1 MTEEQPL
8 TEAPTAEEEL
18 YSLPRPHTPAADP
31 QPAEA
36 DMPATTEEEKE
47 RYWQRVLTGNPETVP
62 ADVIRQA
69 CADDPAVPEDENTYD
84 LLTGIN
90 RSWYADHH
98 PEESR
103 EELLLRWADVRRS
116 LAEELNVANDEREVF
131 TALADEKPME
141 ERRRLARETYGRAY
155 LAALHGEARPE
166 PSPGVSPED
175 REHLQNICRRA
186 EQDAEEKM
194 ARVRP
199 LVDVVADGMDAF
211 IATEQEV
218 APPLSLRVYG
228 DKMRLMEACYRLAEM
243 PQEDRELLYYMAA
256 DKLRKRVKPDSA
268 EPEGFLSTAAR
279 SYRRGF
285 TDIGTG
291 LAQGLGHIGVATGRR
306 LGHFLDLPSVN
317 AAADTA
323 EGGLRVL
330 DEIREAAQQDVLPLD
345 LGEGAGLAEQYF
357 VEAMGNVPAAA
368 LALCG
373 GVGFGVLGLSGMGQ
387 SVSEAR
393 RRAPE
398 NSQEL
403 QLAAGAVGGCVQAG
417 ICALMGR
424 VGGKLLE
431 QNLTAFARA
440 HGRGIGAYSLAALR
454 TSGGVAAESGK
465 MLAAVRLGQAAEQG
479 AQELAA
485 QAEQRASNINWQ
497 EFGDNLTDIEANMR
511 EAAVNLPFVLM
522 GAGKASLH
530 HFRCRRQLLDPQGG
544 AGEWGLKPEE
554 LARIAAEPD
563 ALRSSEMMREAIRR
577 TPRWNSA
584 QKLLPLARRALNLLN
599 TQQFRPAYSTGELCD
614 FLGMPASFGEG
625 VNPAAPAP
633 ARRSLS
639 ARLAQNDEWT
649 ALARPGEAL
658 HLPAQ
663 LPPPEKP
670 RACEAAVKQ
679 AAEDLQMLAY
689 RRILGAQADGELA
702 AGEAAAGKS
711 ELMRRELPDAVSRAL
726 VRCAQGELP
735 AYALRDLEGELLGE
749 PSGLHPT
756 ARRYLL
762 RRMAAYSDFAAT
774 GAEPQMAKQL
784 AVLGARRWAESLYY
798 LLPRCPAFQEL
809 LVSGRSPAQAF
820 AELSQRYL
828 GSAACEVPPPAESN
842 AAVFARYSALTGNK
856 VESAT
861 GPDGVTRLRARRP
874 DGRYTPWHSTQE
886 QVMNDVAGHAAL
898 MFGGYMST
906 GGMANMR
913 PRVFSRFDQLGAL
926 AVHDLYGAWFGSATG
941 WVPGLQIERLRHS
954 MRGAWRG
961 DGITP
966 VLLKEARG
974 PQQYTAELYSV
985 VNPVSMLQAR
995 LAAYW
1000 RGQIEGGHTT
1010 AEQVMDFLAAHDR
1023 LTPEERASTESI
1035 AALRFRRE
1043 PGGPRIMLPRDF
1055 PGMYNEVAGRMAE
1068 YMTEYLVQNPDAV
1081 PLPGSVRRWLDY
1093 APFMPPEKPAE
1104 VTPDHRSR
1112 EVGEKMELLGVD
1124 SNRLAARKV
1133 QGWAGRAEALRR
1145 EVSAED
1151 AAFFRQHLQGAFT
1164 LPPAQQ
1170 LEQGW
1175 AYRLGGEQAAMA
1187 TGSTLRRLLTD
1198 PGRELSRLSAEDAA
1212 HLLPV
1217 AESVLRAFP
1226 LPAADAAASQG
1237 AVGVALRNLA
1247 AVLAEHPELHEYAP
1261 AQEHFRV
1268 HRMQVRDLPPAQDP
1282 GTFATWAT
1290 RPVGMKPGYALEE
1303 NIPMPEWMRQDPR
1316 AIPALHTMHALR
1328 MMTADGPVY
1337 TPMGILTPQGF
1348 VGGRYG
1354 QNPAPL
1360 RGWRSRPALE
1370 NILRILDEAYA
1381 TGGGEPVPVCGVR
1394 LRGLNLAELD
1404 LRPLRDITVYSSPE
1418 TSGGCYRLMPGNP
1431 EMPSLKVAEPY
1442 LVKSFD
1448 GILCRG
1454 IGGIPAKELRESA
1467 PAPESYAVPLRGFV
1481 RTRFQ
1486 PCSEY
1491 MAYENT
1497 LAATTRAVDEMLAL
1511 GERCYLAPPDAYL
1524 RFALQEGVCR
1534 LCEDTGFSYF
1544 LEGQGVQELSPGQA
1558 RAVAWVRT
1566 MVAALGDPSEES
1578 FNAFAQACR
1587 SISADEALRKQMVEV
1602 FNCERDPADPPPP
1615 RKRTRKKNPDNIN
1628 MLW

>member
-1 MTEEQPL
+1 MTEE
-8 TEAPTAEEEL
+8 PTLDAA
-18 YSLPRPHTPAADP
+18 PAAEDP
-31 QPAEA
+31 RDLRRPDEPAAAPQQESA
-36 DMPATTEEEKE
+36 DLPATPEDEKE

-62 ADVIRQA
+62 ADVVRQA
-69 CADDPAVPEDENTYD
+69 FADNPAAPEEENTYD

-103 EELLLRWADVRRS
+103 EELLFRWADVRRS
-116 LAEELNVANDEREVF
+116 LADELNVANDEREVF

-141 ERRRLARETYGRAY
+141 ERRILARETYSRAY
-155 LAALHGEARPE
+155 LAALHGEAPPE
-166 PSPGVSPED
+166 PSPEASPED
-175 REHLQNICRRA
+175 RERLQNICRRA
-186 EQDAEEKM
+186 VQDAGEKM
-194 ARVRP
+194 ARVLP

-211 IATEQEV
+211 VASEQET
-218 APPLSLRVYG
+218 APGLSLRVYG
-228 DKMRLMEACYRLAEM
+228 DKMRLVEACYRLADM
-243 PQEDRELLYYMAA
+243 PQEDRELLYYLAA
-256 DKLRKRVKPDSA
+256 DKLRKRVKPAAA
-268 EPEGFLSTAAR
+268 EPEGFFSAAAR

-285 TDIGTG
+285 VSIGTG
-291 LAQGLGHIGVATGRR
+291 LTQGLGHIGVATGRR
-306 LGHFLDLPSVN
+306 LGNLLDLSMVN

-323 EGGLRVL
+323 EGSLRVL
-330 DEIREAAQQDVLPLD
+330 DEIREVAQQDVLPLD
-345 LGEGAGLAEQYF
+345 LGEGASLAEQYF

-368 LALCG
+368 LSLCG
-373 GVGFGVLGLSGMGQ
+373 GVGFGVMGLSGMGQ
-387 SVSEAR
+387 SVAEAR

-403 QLAAGAVGGCVQAG
+403 QLAAGAVGGCMQAG
-417 ICALMGR
+417 ICALMSR

-454 TSGGVAAESGK
+454 TAGGVTAEGGK
-465 MLAAVRLGQAAEQG
+465 MLAAVRLGQAAEMG

-485 QAEQRASNINWQ
+485 QAEQRASHINWQ
-497 EFGDNLTDIEANMR
+497 EFGDNLTDIESNMR

-530 HFRCRRQLLDPQGG
+530 HFRCRRQLLDPLGS
-544 AGEWGLKPEE
+544 AGEWGLKQEE

-577 TPRWNSA
+577 SPRWNSA
-584 QKLLPLARRALNLLN
+584 KNLLPLARRALNLLN

-625 VNPAAPAP
+625 VNPAAPPP
-633 ARRSLS
+633 ARRSLP
-639 ARLAQNDEWT
+639 ARLVQNDEWS
-649 ALARPGEAL
+649 ALARPGEA
-658 HLPAQ
+658 
-663 LPPPEKP
+663 
-670 RACEAAVKQ
+670 AVKP
-679 AAEDLQMLAY
+679 
-689 RRILGAQADGELA
+689 
-702 AGEAAAGKS
+702 S
-711 ELMRRELPDAVSRAL
+711 ERMRRELPDAVSRAL

-735 AYALRDLEGELLGE
+735 AYALRDMEAELLGE
-749 PSGLHPT
+749 PAGLHPT
-756 ARRYLL
+756 ARRHLL
-762 RRMAAYSDFAAT
+762 RRMAAYSDFAAA

-784 AVLGARRWAESLYY
+784 AVVGTRRWAESLYY
-798 LLPRCPAFQEL
+798 LLPRCPAFREL

-842 AAVFARYSALTGNK
+842 AVGFARYAALSGNG

-874 DGRYTPWHSTQE
+874 DGRYTPWHSTRE
-886 QVMNDVAGHAAL
+886 QVVNDVAGHAAL

-906 GGMANMR
+906 GGMSRMR

-941 WVPGLQIERLRHS
+941 WVPGLQIERLKHS
-954 MRGAWRG
+954 MRGEGRG

-966 VLLKEARG
+966 IFLKEARG
-974 PQQYTAELYSV
+974 PQQYTADLYSV

-1010 AEQVMDFLAAHDR
+1010 AEQVMDFLAAHGR
-1023 LTPEERASTESI
+1023 LTPEERSFTESI
-1035 AALRFRRE
+1035 AARRFGRGDDGRRVL
-1043 PGGPRIMLPRDF
+1043 LPRDF

-1068 YMTEYLVQNPDAV
+1068 YMTEYLVQNPGVAS
-1081 PLPGSVRRWLDY
+1081 LPGSVRRWLDY
-1093 APFMPPEKPAE
+1093 APFMPPEEPSA
-1104 VTPDHRSR
+1104 VTADHKSR

-1124 SNRLAARKV
+1124 SNRQAARKV

-1151 AAFFRQHLQGAFT
+1151 AAFFRQHLQGAFS

-1187 TGSTLRRLLTD
+1187 AGSTLRRLLTD
-1198 PGRELSRLSAEDAA
+1198 PARELPRLSAEDAA

-1226 LPAADAAASQG
+1226 LPAADAAAPQG

-1268 HRMQVRDLPPAQDP
+1268 HRMQVRELPPAQDP

-1303 NIPMPEWMRQDPR
+1303 NLPMPEWMRQDPR

-1328 MMTADGPVY
+1328 MLSADGPVY

-1354 QNPAPL
+1354 QNPPQL
-1360 RGWRSRPALE
+1360 NGWRARPALE

-1381 TGGGEPVPVCGVR
+1381 AGGGEPVSVCGVR

-1404 LRPLRDITVYSSPE
+1404 LRSLRDITVYSSPE
-1418 TSGGCYRLMPGNP
+1418 TSGGCYRLMPGNA

-1442 LVKSFD
+1442 LVKSYD

-1454 IGGIPAKELRESA
+1454 IGGISAKELRAES
-1467 PAPESYAVPLRGFV
+1467 PAPESYAVPLRGFT

-1497 LAATTRAVDEMLAL
+1497 LAATTRAVDDMLAL
-1511 GERCYLAPPDAYL
+1511 GERYYLSQPDAYL
-1524 RFALQEGVCR
+1524 SFALQEGLCR

-1544 LEGQGVQELSPGQA
+1544 LEGQGAQELSPGQA

-1566 MVAALGDPSEES
+1566 MVAALGNPSEES
-1578 FNAFAQACR
+1578 VGEFAQVCR
-1587 SISADEALRKQMVEV
+1587 SISADAALRQQMVEV
-1602 FNCERDPADPPPP
+1602 FNCERDPAEPPPP
-1615 RKRTRKKNPDNIN
+1615 RKRARKRNPDNIN

>member
-1 MTEEQPL
+1 MPL
-8 TEAPTAEEEL
+8 TTII
-18 YSLPRPHTPAADP
+18 H
-31 QPAEA
+31 
-36 DMPATTEEEKE
+36 
-47 RYWQRVLTGNPETVP
+47 
-62 ADVIRQA
+62 
-69 CADDPAVPEDENTYD
+69 C
-84 LLTGIN
+84 
-90 RSWYADHH
+90 RS
-98 PEESR
+98 
-103 EELLLRWADVRRS
+103 
-116 LAEELNVANDEREVF
+116 N
-131 TALADEKPME
+131 
-141 ERRRLARETYGRAY
+141 
-155 LAALHGEARPE
+155 
-166 PSPGVSPED
+166 
-175 REHLQNICRRA
+175 
-186 EQDAEEKM
+186 
-194 ARVRP
+194 
-199 LVDVVADGMDAF
+199 
-211 IATEQEV
+211 
-218 APPLSLRVYG
+218 
-228 DKMRLMEACYRLAEM
+228 
-243 PQEDRELLYYMAA
+243 
-256 DKLRKRVKPDSA
+256 
-268 EPEGFLSTAAR
+268 
-279 SYRRGF
+279 
-285 TDIGTG
+285 
-291 LAQGLGHIGVATGRR
+291 
-306 LGHFLDLPSVN
+306 
-317 AAADTA
+317 
-323 EGGLRVL
+323 
-330 DEIREAAQQDVLPLD
+330 
-345 LGEGAGLAEQYF
+345 
-357 VEAMGNVPAAA
+357 
-368 LALCG
+368 
-373 GVGFGVLGLSGMGQ
+373 
-387 SVSEAR
+387 
-393 RRAPE
+393 
-398 NSQEL
+398 
-403 QLAAGAVGGCVQAG
+403 
-417 ICALMGR
+417 
-424 VGGKLLE
+424 
-431 QNLTAFARA
+431 
-440 HGRGIGAYSLAALR
+440 
-454 TSGGVAAESGK
+454 
-465 MLAAVRLGQAAEQG
+465 
-479 AQELAA
+479 
-485 QAEQRASNINWQ
+485 
-497 EFGDNLTDIEANMR
+497 
-511 EAAVNLPFVLM
+511 
-522 GAGKASLH
+522 
-530 HFRCRRQLLDPQGG
+530 
-544 AGEWGLKPEE
+544 
-554 LARIAAEPD
+554 
-563 ALRSSEMMREAIRR
+563 
-577 TPRWNSA
+577 
-584 QKLLPLARRALNLLN
+584 
-599 TQQFRPAYSTGELCD
+599 
-614 FLGMPASFGEG
+614 
-625 VNPAAPAP
+625 
-633 ARRSLS
+633 
-639 ARLAQNDEWT
+639 
-649 ALARPGEAL
+649 
-658 HLPAQ
+658 
-663 LPPPEKP
+663 
-670 RACEAAVKQ
+670 KQ
-679 AAEDLQMLAY
+679 AAADLQMLAY
-689 RRILGAQADGELA
+689 RRLLGAQAAGELPV
-702 AGEAAAGKS
+702 GEAAVKPS

-735 AYALRDLEGELLGE
+735 AYALRDMEAELLGE
-749 PSGLHPT
+749 PAGLHPT
-756 ARRYLL
+756 ARRHLL

-842 AAVFARYSALTGNK
+842 AAVFARYAALTGNK

-1023 LTPEERASTESI
+1023 LTPEERAATEAI

-1198 PGRELSRLSAEDAA
+1198 PGRELPRLSAEDSE
-1212 HLLPV
+1212 HLLPM
-1217 AESVLRAFP
+1217 AESVVRAFP
-1226 LPAADAAASQG
+1226 TLAAEGSAPQG

-1268 HRMQVRDLPPAQDP
+1268 HRMQVRELPPAQDP
-1282 GTFATWAT
+1282 GTFATWTT

-1303 NIPMPEWMRQDPR
+1303 NLPMPEWMRQDPR

-1328 MMTADGPVY
+1328 MLSADGPVY

-1354 QNPAPL
+1354 QNPPQL
-1360 RGWRSRPALE
+1360 NGWRARPALE

-1381 TGGGEPVPVCGVR
+1381 AGGGEPVSVCGVR

-1404 LRPLRDITVYSSPE
+1404 LRSLRDITVYSSPE
-1418 TSGGCYRLMPGNP
+1418 TSGGCYRLMPGNA

-1442 LVKSFD
+1442 LVKSYD

-1454 IGGIPAKELRESA
+1454 IGGISAKELRAES
-1467 PAPESYAVPLRGFV
+1467 PAPESYAVPLRGFT

-1497 LAATTRAVDEMLAL
+1497 LAATTRAVDDMLAL
-1511 GERCYLAPPDAYL
+1511 GERYYLSLPDAYL
-1524 RFALQEGVCR
+1524 SFALQEGLCR

-1544 LEGQGVQELSPGQA
+1544 LEGQGAQELSPGQA

-1566 MVAALGDPSEES
+1566 MVAALGNPSEES
-1578 FNAFAQACR
+1578 VGEFAQVCR
-1587 SISADEALRKQMVEV
+1587 SISADAALRQQMVEV
-1602 FNCERDPADPPPP
+1602 FNCERDPAEPPPP
-1615 RKRTRKKNPDNIN
+1615 RKRARKRNPDNIN

>member
-18 YSLPRPHTPAADP
+18 YSLPRSHTPAADP

-69 CADDPAVPEDENTYD
+69 CADDPAVPEEENTYD

-454 TSGGVAAESGK
+454 TSGGVAAEGGK

-599 TQQFRPAYSTGELCD
+599 THQFRPAYSTGELCD

-1023 LTPEERASTESI
+1023 LTPEERAATEAI

-1104 VTPDHRSR
+1104 VTADHRSR

-1198 PGRELSRLSAEDAA
+1198 PGRELPRLSAEDSE
-1212 HLLPV
+1212 HLLPM
-1217 AESVLRAFP
+1217 AESVVRAFP
-1226 LPAADAAASQG
+1226 TLAAEGSAPLG
-1237 AVGVALRNLA
+1237 AVEQALGNLA

>member
-1 MTEEQPL
+1 MTEEQNL

-18 YSLPRPHTPAADP
+18 YSRPRSHTPAADP

-36 DMPATTEEEKE
+36 DMPATTAEEKE

-69 CADDPAVPEDENTYD
+69 CADDPAVPEEENTYD

-166 PSPGVSPED
+166 PSHGVSPED

-243 PQEDRELLYYMAA
+243 LQEDRELLYYMAA

-268 EPEGFLSTAAR
+268 EPEGFLSAAAR
-279 SYRRGF
+279 AYRRGF

-454 TSGGVAAESGK
+454 TSGGVAAEGGK

-563 ALRSSEMMREAIRR
+563 ALRSSEMMRRAIRR

-749 PSGLHPT
+749 PTGLHPT

-842 AAVFARYSALTGNK
+842 AAVFARYAALTGNK

-874 DGRYTPWHSTQE
+874 DGRYTPWHSRQE

-1023 LTPEERASTESI
+1023 LTPEERAATEAI

-1151 AAFFRQHLQGAFT
+1151 ADFFRQHLQGAFT

-1198 PGRELSRLSAEDAA
+1198 PGRELPRLSAEDSE
-1212 HLLPV
+1212 HLLPM
-1217 AESVLRAFP
+1217 AESVVRAFP
-1226 LPAADAAASQG
+1226 TLAAEGSAPQG
-1237 AVGVALRNLA
+1237 AVGQALGNLA

>member
-8 TEAPTAEEEL
+8 AEAPTAEEDL
-18 YSLPRPHTPAADP
+18 YSRPRSHTPAADP
-31 QPAEA
+31 QAAEA

-69 CADDPAVPEDENTYD
+69 CADDPAVPEEENTYD

-268 EPEGFLSTAAR
+268 EPEGFLSAAAR
-279 SYRRGF
+279 AYRRGF

-454 TSGGVAAESGK
+454 TSGGVAAEGGK

-670 RACEAAVKQ
+670 RACEAAVKL

-842 AAVFARYSALTGNK
+842 AAVFARYAALTGNK

-1023 LTPEERASTESI
+1023 LTPEERASTEAI

-1093 APFMPPEKPAE
+1093 APFMPPEKPAG
-1104 VTPDHRSR
+1104 VTADHRSR

-1198 PGRELSRLSAEDAA
+1198 PGRELPRLSAEDSE
-1212 HLLPV
+1212 HLLPM
-1217 AESVLRAFP
+1217 AESVVRAFP
-1226 LPAADAAASQG
+1226 TLAAEGSAPQG
-1237 AVGVALRNLA
+1237 AVGQALGNLA

-1290 RPVGMKPGYALEE
+1290 RPAGMKPGYALEE

-1524 RFALQEGVCR
+1524 RFALQEGICR

>member
-809 LVSGRSPAQAF
+809 LVSGRSPVQAF

-941 WVPGLQIERLRHS
+941 WVPGLQIERLWHS

-1043 PGGPRIMLPRDF
+1043 PGGPRIMLLRDF

>member
-8 TEAPTAEEEL
+8 AEAPTAEEEL
-18 YSLPRPHTPAADP
+18 YSLPRSHTPAADP

-69 CADDPAVPEDENTYD
+69 CADDPAVPEEENTYD

-166 PSPGVSPED
+166 PSHGVSPED

-211 IATEQEV
+211 IASEQEV

-454 TSGGVAAESGK
+454 TSGGVAAEGGK

-530 HFRCRRQLLDPQGG
+530 HFRCRRQLLDPLGS

-577 TPRWNSA
+577 SPRWNSA
-584 QKLLPLARRALNLLN
+584 KNLLPLARRALNLLN

-625 VNPAAPAP
+625 VNPAAPPP
-633 ARRSLS
+633 ARRSLP
-639 ARLAQNDEWT
+639 ARLVQNDEWS

-670 RACEAAVKQ
+670 QACEAAVKQ
-679 AAEDLQMLAY
+679 AAADLQMLAY
-689 RRILGAQADGELA
+689 RRLLGAQAAGELPV
-702 AGEAAAGKS
+702 GEAAVKPS

-735 AYALRDLEGELLGE
+735 AYALRDMEAELLGE
-749 PSGLHPT
+749 PAGLHPT
-756 ARRYLL
+756 ARRHLL
-762 RRMAAYSDFAAT
+762 RRMAAYSDFAAA

-784 AVLGARRWAESLYY
+784 AVVGTRRWAESLYY
-798 LLPRCPAFQEL
+798 LLPRCPAFREL

-842 AAVFARYSALTGNK
+842 AVGFARYAALSGNG

-874 DGRYTPWHSTQE
+874 DGRYTPWHSTRE
-886 QVMNDVAGHAAL
+886 QVVNDVAGHAAL

-906 GGMANMR
+906 GGMSRMR

-941 WVPGLQIERLRHS
+941 WVPGLQIERLKHS
-954 MRGAWRG
+954 MRGEGRG

-966 VLLKEARG
+966 IFLKEARG

-1010 AEQVMDFLAAHDR
+1010 AEQVMDFLAAHGR
-1023 LTPEERASTESI
+1023 LTPEERSFTESI
-1035 AALRFRRE
+1035 AARRFGRGDDGRRVL
-1043 PGGPRIMLPRDF
+1043 LPRDF

-1068 YMTEYLVQNPDAV
+1068 YMTEYLVQNPGVAS
-1081 PLPGSVRRWLDY
+1081 LPGSVRRWLDY
-1093 APFMPPEKPAE
+1093 APFMPPEEPSA
-1104 VTPDHRSR
+1104 VTADHKSR

-1124 SNRLAARKV
+1124 SNRQAARKV

-1151 AAFFRQHLQGAFT
+1151 AAFFRQHLQGAFS

-1187 TGSTLRRLLTD
+1187 AGNTLRRLLTD
-1198 PGRELSRLSAEDAA
+1198 PARELPRLSAEDAA

-1226 LPAADAAASQG
+1226 LPAADAAAPQG

-1282 GTFATWAT
+1282 GTFATWTT

-1303 NIPMPEWMRQDPR
+1303 NLPMPEWMRQDPR
-1316 AIPALHTMHALR
+1316 AIQALHTMHALR
-1328 MMTADGPVY
+1328 MLSADGPVY

-1354 QNPAPL
+1354 QNPPQL
-1360 RGWRSRPALE
+1360 NGWRARPALE

-1381 TGGGEPVPVCGVR
+1381 AGGGEPVSVCGVR

-1404 LRPLRDITVYSSPE
+1404 LRSLRDITVYSSPE
-1418 TSGGCYRLMPGNP
+1418 TSGGCYRLMPGNA

-1442 LVKSFD
+1442 LVKSYD

-1454 IGGIPAKELRESA
+1454 IGGISAKELREES
-1467 PAPESYAVPLRGFV
+1467 PAPESYAVPLRGFT

-1497 LAATTRAVDEMLAL
+1497 LAATTRAVDDMLAL
-1511 GERCYLAPPDAYL
+1511 GERYYLSLPDAYL
-1524 RFALQEGVCR
+1524 SFALQEGLCR

-1544 LEGQGVQELSPGQA
+1544 LEGQGAQELSPGQA

-1566 MVAALGDPSEES
+1566 MVAALGNPSEES
-1578 FNAFAQACR
+1578 VGEFAQVCR
-1587 SISADEALRKQMVEV
+1587 SISADAALRQQMVEV
-1602 FNCERDPADPPPP
+1602 FNCERDPAEPPPP
-1615 RKRTRKKNPDNIN
+1615 RKRTRKRNPDNIN

>member
-8 TEAPTAEEEL
+8 DETPAAED
-18 YSLPRPHTPAADP
+18 PRDLRRPYEPAADP

-69 CADDPAVPEDENTYD
+69 CADDPAVPEEENTYD

-141 ERRRLARETYGRAY
+141 ERRNLARETYGRAY

-166 PSPGVSPED
+166 PSPEVSPED
-175 REHLQNICRRA
+175 REHLQNIYRRA

-256 DKLRKRVKPDSA
+256 AKLRKRVKPDSA

-279 SYRRGF
+279 SYKRGF

-749 PSGLHPT
+749 PTGLHPT

-1023 LTPEERASTESI
+1023 LTPEERAATESI

-1043 PGGPRIMLPRDF
+1043 PGGPRILLPRDF

-1104 VTPDHRSR
+1104 VSADHKSR

-1198 PGRELSRLSAEDAA
+1198 PGRELSRLSAEDSE
-1212 HLLPV
+1212 HLLPM
-1217 AESVLRAFP
+1217 AESVVRAFP
-1226 LPAADAAASQG
+1226 TLAAEGSAPQG
-1237 AVGVALRNLA
+1237 AVGQALGNLA

-1360 RGWRSRPALE
+1360 QGWRSRPALE

-1381 TGGGEPVPVCGVR
+1381 AAGGEPVPVCGVR

-1524 RFALQEGVCR
+1524 RFALQEGICR

-1587 SISADEALRKQMVEV
+1587 SISADEALRQQMVEV